1 MYSIAESPL
10 RFIIS
15 ISRMIPKARPRIPDW
30 EGLESFLYWRPL
42 DTLEADKRWRG
53 GWIDAL
59 FHTLKALQIVLGAV
73 C

>member
-1 MYSIAESPL
+1 
-10 RFIIS
+10 
-15 ISRMIPKARPRIPDW
+15 MIPMARPRIPDW